1 MGISKT
7 YIPRLD
13 LRLPAILFGLDSTA
27 AFDSGV
33 SKCFEPGC
41 TSSTLPSSPS
51 FEAIWK
57 KTHLSVNIVILN
69 LKSKSIL
76 YVYIK

>member
-33 SKCFEPGC
+33 SK
-41 TSSTLPSSPS
+41 TLKPN
-51 FEAIWK
+51 IN
-57 KTHLSVNIVILN
+57 KTLKYIVCIVNTI
-69 LKSKSIL
+69 
-76 YVYIK
+76 

>member
-27 AFDSGV
+27 AFESGV
-33 SKCFEPGC
+33 ARALSQAAHPLHCPHHH
-41 TSSTLPSSPS
+41 
-51 FEAIWK
+51 
-57 KTHLSVNIVILN
+57 HLKLFGKRHTC
-69 LKSKSIL
+69 L
-76 YVYIK
+76 